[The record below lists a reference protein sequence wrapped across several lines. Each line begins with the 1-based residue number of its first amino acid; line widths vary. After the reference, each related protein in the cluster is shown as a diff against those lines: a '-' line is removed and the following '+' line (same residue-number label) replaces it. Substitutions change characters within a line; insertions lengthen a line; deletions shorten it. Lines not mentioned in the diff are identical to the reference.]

1 MDRTR
6 MIAIAGGVVV
16 VGAVY
21 LTGYLPQRSQ
31 RLAAEA
37 EVRILTEQLAASE
50 ARGRISALL
59 GRALAVTDAASRQ
72 NYGQAQE
79 LASAFF
85 DQVRA
90 EAAVTIDAGARD
102 ALAEILSRR
111 DAVTASL
118 SKGEPGVV
126 EVLQAIELR
135 LRSALGYASA

>member
-37 EVRILTEQLAASE
+37 EVRILTERLAASE

>member
-1 MDRTR
+1 MDRR
-6 MIAIAGGVVV
+6 RIVALAGVVV
-16 VGAVY
+16 VGTAF
-21 LTGYLPQRSQ
+21 LAGYVPQCSQ
-31 RLAAEA
+31 RTAAESQ
-37 EVRILTEQLAASE
+37 VRVLEEKLAASE

-90 EAAVTIDAGARD
+90 EAAVTADAGARD

-126 EVLQAIELR
+126 EVLRAIELR
-135 LRSALGYASA
+135 LRSALGYAPA